1 MKMQLNIGE
10 IMKIKNDGP
19 LVAEVPID
27 IKELEEIPKKFTIFY
42 SIGNESEFFIAEG
55 SDYKLSTLD
64 IQSAHTGE
72 VFAFPVIFV
81 IDDEKDTLE
90 IIPINKIDNIKYN
103 WGFKEEAQ
111 HFQTQMETLK
121 KEVQKHKKSK
131 KDTVSATMTGDHAYV

>member
-1 MKMQLNIGE
+1 
-10 IMKIKNDGP
+10 MKIKKQSDGP

-27 IKELEEIPKKFTIFY
+27 ITELENNPKKFTVFY

-55 SDYKLSTLD
+55 DDYKLSTLD

-81 IDDEKDTLE
+81 IDNDLDTLE
-90 IIPINKIDNIKYN
+90 IIPMNKIDNIKYN

-111 HFQTQMETLK
+111 HFQTQIETLK
-121 KEVQKHKKSK
+121 KEMQKNNKRGKSK
-131 KDTVSATMTGDHAYV
+131 RDVVSAAIEDNHAYV